1 MGEEVFHYKVIV
13 TFSET
18 ELQNESAEVV
28 VKFYAASELEPRES
42 KQVLKALHREL
53 LYALIG
59 AGQAEKA
66 TLRTAFWYVKF
77 DKNYYYFT
85 DVVVCQND
93 DAFEAMLPAA
103 YRLDE
108 AGAATK
114 AYLADLRS
122 IGMSSDGWAN
132 RSGRVLQ
139 DLTLKNVSGIWT
151 LTAEASLS
159 RHALGEFAGVL
170 PTPGPWNMP
179 KRGLWRDH
187 KNPLANRNHRLVVGA
202 WNGQQVEMRLSESL
216 SKSLGDLTSMLQS
229 PKSHVTLIMGEP
241 GTGKEVFSDAM
252 HFGTCM
258 GWNKAWATRRTE
270 EADTEFETIILDGG
284 KEARSIAGIA
294 LEEFNERLFTV
305 VPGSDDQGTTGSAMK
320 CLVHEAQGGGTIFL
334 DEFDKPVRSGE
345 IYSALLRVLEA
356 KEFIL
361 RTVHDDRVVTGPAKY
376 KDVSW
381 VMAGAFVQVDP
392 RESIPRDLW
401 SRMTGL
407 LHLKNPVA
415 DDPNYGATLFMFAY
429 LTQVA
434 TTLIAKGSIET
445 GVAALLAALSK
456 GASSAFTFRESVALR
471 MLGYKP
477 PEPGAEIGLA
487 DAPFLPEQGLQLL
500 ANDFA
505 KHLRFKTK
513 FVGDATDT
521 PRGIMKAADAAFRV
535 IRDRCIA
542 KPSWYLGIEDGK
554 DLEAANSARDAAH
567 DTLVVSRGPS

>member
-1 MGEEVFHYKVIV
+1 MAEEVFLYKVVV

-18 ELQNESAEVV
+18 ELQDGSAKVDV
-28 VKFYAASELEPRES
+28 AFSAASGVKQKES
-42 KQVLKALHREL
+42 KQTLKALHREL

-59 AGQAEKA
+59 AGQAERA

-77 DKNYYYFT
+77 DKDYYYFT
-85 DVVVCQND
+85 DVVVCKKGRT
-93 DAFEAMLPAA
+93 FEAMLPAA

-108 AGAATK
+108 TGAATN
-114 AYLADLRS
+114 AYLADLKS

-132 RSGRVLQ
+132 KAGRVLQ
-139 DLTLKNVSGIWT
+139 DLTLENDSGNWT
-151 LTAEASLS
+151 LTADASLS
-159 RHALGEFAGVL
+159 RHAFGEFAGVL

-179 KRGLWRDH
+179 KHGAWHGH

-202 WNGQQVEMRLSESL
+202 WNGQQEKMRLSESL

-258 GWNKAWATRRTE
+258 GWNKAWATRRIE
-270 EADTEFETIILDGG
+270 EADTEVETIVLDGG

-305 VPGSDDQGTTGSAMK
+305 VPGSNNQGTTGSAMK
-320 CLVHEAQGGGTIFL
+320 CLVHQAQGGGTIFL

-361 RTVHDDRVVTGPAKY
+361 RTVHGDRVVTSPAKY

-392 RESIPRDLW
+392 RKSIPRDLW

-415 DDPNYGATLFMFAY
+415 DDCNYGATLFMFAY

-434 TTLIAKGSIET
+434 TTLVAKGSIEK

-456 GASSAFTFRESVALR
+456 VASSPLTFRESVALR

-477 PEPGAEIGLA
+477 RKPDAWSVLA
-487 DAPFLPEQGLQLL
+487 DAPFLPEQGLHLL
-500 ANDFA
+500 ADDFA

-535 IRDRCIA
+535 IRDRCIE
-542 KPSWYLGIEDGK
+542 KPGWYLGLDDSN
-554 DLEAANSARDAAH
+554 DLETAEAARDAAH
-567 DTLVVSRGPS
+567 DALVVSRGPS